1 MIIHTVRRG
10 DTIFSVARAYGVP
23 PTRVIS
29 DNLLTDPNRLAVG
42 QDLVILYPTA
52 THTVV
57 GGDTLASISA
67 RYGVT
72 RLALYRN
79 NPVLGG
85 EPDIYPGQVL
95 NIAYEA
101 PPLGSLSTVGY
112 AYPNIEPAALRRT
125 LPYLTYLSV
134 FSTGIR
140 PDGTLI
146 APSGEE
152 FLIGEAGE
160 YGAEALLVLTSLTE
174 GGTFSAELAARVLGD
189 PNLSAAVTDAV
200 VRAVTEKGYGGADV
214 DFEYI
219 PAEYADDY
227 ARFLEGLRDALPE
240 SMPLFVSLAPK
251 VRRDQP
257 GLLYEAHDY
266 RALGAA
272 ADRALLMTYEW
283 GYTYGPPLAVAPLG
297 EVRRVVEY
305 AVSEIEPEKLF
316 LGMPNYGYDWALP
329 YVRGESMARS
339 LSNTAAVELAL
350 DRGAAIS
357 YDEAAEAPTFSYYD
371 RPRTYADAVEHIVW
385 FENARSV
392 EAKLRLAREFGFYGV
407 GVWNIM
413 RYFPSLWTVLNALF
427 SIRKRG

>member
-146 APSGEE
+146 PPPGEE
-152 FLIGEAGE
+152 FLIAEAGE

-174 GGTFSAELAARVLGD
+174 GGTF
-189 PNLSAAVTDAV
+189 P
-200 VRAVTEKGYGGADV
+200 
-214 DFEYI
+214 
-219 PAEYADDY
+219 
-227 ARFLEGLRDALPE
+227 
-240 SMPLFVSLAPK
+240 
-251 VRRDQP
+251 
-257 GLLYEAHDY
+257 
-266 RALGAA
+266 
-272 ADRALLMTYEW
+272 
-283 GYTYGPPLAVAPLG
+283 
-297 EVRRVVEY
+297 
-305 AVSEIEPEKLF
+305 
-316 LGMPNYGYDWALP
+316 
-329 YVRGESMARS
+329 
-339 LSNTAAVELAL
+339 
-350 DRGAAIS
+350 
-357 YDEAAEAPTFSYYD
+357 
-371 RPRTYADAVEHIVW
+371 
-385 FENARSV
+385 
-392 EAKLRLAREFGFYGV
+392 
-407 GVWNIM
+407 
-413 RYFPSLWTVLNALF
+413 PSLLQGCSATR
-427 SIRKRG
+427 ICPPP